1 MCHYTGTMIKTT
13 LRLPEP
19 VAAKLRERSRL
30 EGRSMNDVAIDAL
43 ARGLGE
49 ESPDDALRALRSLIV
64 RPATGVFDPEEHE
77 RWRREFGLDGNL
89 QEDLDWVRG
98 SDWS

>member
-1 MCHYTGTMIKTT
+1 MTKTT

-30 EGRSMNDVAIDAL
+30 ERRSMNDVAIDAL

-49 ESPDDALRALRSLIV
+49 ESPDDAMRPLRGMIF
-64 RPATGVFDPEEHE
+64 RPATHKFDPEEFE
-77 RWRREFGLDGNL
+77 EMRQRLGLENGDL

-98 SDWS
+98 SNWS